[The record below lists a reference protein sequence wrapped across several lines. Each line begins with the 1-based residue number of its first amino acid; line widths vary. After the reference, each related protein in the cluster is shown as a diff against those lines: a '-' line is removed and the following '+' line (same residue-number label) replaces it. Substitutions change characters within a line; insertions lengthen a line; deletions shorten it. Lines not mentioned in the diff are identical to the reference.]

1 MTYEQDNRISGSSR
15 SSKRSK
21 LFASQNFL
29 TGESPDLNSS
39 RNRQYSGIY
48 LILIE
53 DMCQYTFINYQK

>member
-29 TGESPDLNSS
+29 TGETPGFNSS
-39 RNRQYSGIY
+39 RNRQYFGISNTLGRHVPVY
-48 LILIE
+48 I
-53 DMCQYTFINYQK
+53 Y